1 LFGQKY
7 ILFTYAFGSS
17 YLQTPM
23 KKLLQK
29 ILRPPV
35 MWLAN
40 KYTSRPNKQR
50 VHTALT
56 ELYNHIIAKPDKKG
70 PVIPF
75 EKTTDSFI
83 IFSDQHK
90 GARNGYDDFAVAEKN
105 YLAALHFYNEKN
117 FHYITLGDSEELWEN
132 TLSSVR
138 KHNAATFEMEKLF
151 QQRKAFTKIFGNHD
165 LYWDNDPLS
174 KYELE
179 KVYGEKICIYEGAIL
194 HTAIEDKSLQIFL
207 THGHQGDAISDGNAL
222 SKWFIANMWAP
233 LQSFLNLNPNTPAF
247 DDNLKSDHNRMMYE
261 WSAQQQ
267 NLLLITGHT
276 HQPIFQSLTH
286 LEKLYRQLA
295 QAKEIKNEEEENRL
309 EAEIK
314 LRRRQGQSLPD
325 FTAYKPSYFNT
336 GCCCFNDGD
345 MTGIEIAEG
354 MIRLIKWE
362 YKDNVPTRIILEENA
377 LKSFIE

>member
-1 LFGQKY
+1 
-7 ILFTYAFGSS
+7 
-17 YLQTPM
+17 
-23 KKLLQK
+23 
-29 ILRPPV
+29 

-56 ELYNHIIAKPDKKG
+56 ELYEHIIAKPDKKG

-75 EKTTDSFI
+75 EKSTSKFI
-83 IFSDQHK
+83 ILSDQHK
-90 GARNGYDDFAVAEKN
+90 GSRNGSDDFAVAEKN
-105 YLAALHFYNEKN
+105 YLAALHYYNEN
-117 FHYITLGDSEELWEN
+117 IFHYLCLGDSEELWEN
-132 TLSSVR
+132 SLSSI
-138 KHNAATFEMEKLF
+138 KKNHFKTFEVERLF

-165 LYWDNDPLS
+165 LYWDNDPLA
-174 KYELE
+174 KFELD
-179 KVYGEKICIYEGAIL
+179 KIYGEKVCVYEGAIL
-194 HTAIEDKSLQIFL
+194 HTAIEDKSIQIFL
-207 THGHQGDAISDGNAL
+207 THGHQGDAISDGNTF
-222 SKWFIANMWAP
+222 SKWFIANVWAP

-267 NLLLITGHT
+267 NLLLVTGHT

-295 QAKEIKNEEEENRL
+295 QAKEKQEDEEVKRL
-309 EAEIK
+309 EVEIK

-336 GCCCFNDGD
+336 GCCCFSDGD
-345 MTGIEIAEG
+345 ITGIEIAEG

-362 YKDNVPTRIILEENA
+362 YKHDVPTRVILEENT
-377 LKSFIE
+377 LESFVE